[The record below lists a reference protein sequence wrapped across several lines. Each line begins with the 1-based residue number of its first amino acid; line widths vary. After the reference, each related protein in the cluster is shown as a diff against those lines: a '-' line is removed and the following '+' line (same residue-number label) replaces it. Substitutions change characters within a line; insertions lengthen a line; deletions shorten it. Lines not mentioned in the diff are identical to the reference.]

1 MLFYFIFVKTDF
13 VMKRFFK
20 LFAAAAIVAT
30 AAGCTPQDPED
41 DQQGNTPITD
51 VLSAPE
57 LTATASEGSISFT
70 WTSGTIENSKLDVDY
85 TLYVGKAGSDLFDA
99 GVPFETEGLSH
110 KIEGD
115 EYTNLLNDMG
125 CQSGGTVDMIA
136 IVTATAG
143 KETKTS
149 AQKAF
154 TAGLP
159 AAEVVFPEALYMKG
173 GACPGGW
180 DTATVMAKGA
190 NGVYEASDV
199 TLLFGKPEDGKGFKF
214 FVSEEPY
221 PFYGQDNT
229 EGAAFGDI
237 KVFASENDG
246 DSQFYPLQYEYTS
259 GVYTIK
265 VDLNTLKLTL
275 TKTADVFEP
284 SKPFYVYGEGLDKNW
299 EMVDELKLSEIE
311 KNIFE
316 GHNIHIYKNSS
327 FKFDNEDWTEY
338 QRDDAA
344 GEYWTVK
351 AKVDGEDIRFIP
363 KDSDPDF
370 KDGKYTVRLDL
381 NTMRVTLTLTE
392 ADPIIESQYPVTLYM
407 SGGFNGWA
415 LEQLDKIADGKFQ
428 KENVQMNLDN
438 GPDDPKGHG
447 IKFFESSDWSG
458 EWGPAGDFEAENYR
472 GWELKKYGSNAPQF
486 YPQWMG
492 MTSGVYTILVDFTTN
507 TLTLTPAGS
516 TPTPEPEPEVTYAYL
531 YGAAFADYT
540 DWEDWVPVPSIA
552 ENVYEATIN
561 LNVGNSEY
569 ARGFKIYKTKE
580 DWSNEYCMYADS
592 TQDDIRFGH
601 KNDTGDN
608 QVIPFNLGYTE
619 NGNYIVRIDF
629 NTMKIN
635 FTKIN

>member
-1 MLFYFIFVKTDF
+1 MN
-13 VMKRFFK
+13 RFFK
-20 LFAAAAIVAT
+20 LFAAAAIVAS

-41 DQQGNTPITD
+41 DQQGNTPTTD

-143 KETKTS
+143 NETKTS

-180 DTATVMAKGA
+180 DTATVMAKSA

-199 TLLFGKPEDGKGFKF
+199 TLLFGKLEDGKGFKF

-259 GVYTIK
+259 GIYTIK

-316 GHNIHIYKNSS
+316 GHDIHIYKNSS

-381 NTMRVTLTLTE
+381 NTMKVTLTLTE
-392 ADPIIESQYPVTLYM
+392 ADPVIESQYPTTLYM

-415 LEQLDKIADGKFQ
+415 LEQLDMIADGKFQ

-447 IKFFESSDWSG
+447 IKFFENSDWSE
-458 EWGPAGDFEAENYR
+458 EWGPAGNFESENYR
-472 GWELKKYGSNAPQF
+472 GWELKKYGKDAPQF

-507 TLTLTPAGS
+507 TLTLTPTDSGESGS
-516 TPTPEPEPEVTYAYL
+516 TNTYPTSIRI
-531 YGAAFADYT
+531 YGAALPWEWNNETPQCIFNGENGIIEFSTTLTLD
-540 DWEDWVPVPSIA
+540 EDWK
-552 ENVYEATIN
+552 
-561 LNVGNSEY
+561 
-569 ARGFKIYKTKE
+569 GFKFVDNSTGSA
-580 DWSNEYCMYADS
+580 DWSKEYGQKADATADNIGFDLTS
-592 TQDDIRFGH
+592 VIG
-601 KNDTGDN
+601 GDP
-608 QVIPFNLGYTE
+608 QFYLKPLGYE
-619 NGNYIVRIDF
+619 SGNYTIRIDF
-629 NTMKIN
+629 TTMKLTL
-635 FTKIN
+635 TKVN

>member
-1 MLFYFIFVKTDF
+1 
-13 VMKRFFK
+13 MKRFFK
-20 LFAAAAIVAT
+20 FFAAAAIVAT
-30 AAGCTPQDPED
+30 AASCAPETPEEG
-41 DQQGNTPITD
+41 QQGNDPKED

-57 LTATASEGSISFT
+57 LTATASEGSIAFT
-70 WTSGTIENSKLDVDY
+70 WTSGTIEGSKLDVNY
-85 TLYVGKAGSDLFDA
+85 TLYVGKAGSDLFED
-99 GVPFETEGLSH
+99 GVTFEKDGLSYT
-110 KIEGD
+110 ISGD
-115 EYTNLLNDMG
+115 EYTALLNDMG

-136 IVTATAG
+136 IVTAAAG

-180 DTATVMAKGA
+180 DTATVMAKSA
-190 NGVYEASDV
+190 NGIYEVSDV
-199 TLLFGKPEDGKGFKF
+199 TLLFGKSEDGKGFKF
-214 FVSEEPY
+214 FVSDEPY

-259 GVYTIK
+259 GIYTIK

-284 SKPFYVYGEGLDKNW
+284 SKPFYVYGEGLDKTW
-299 EMVDELKLSEIE
+299 EMADELKLSEIE
-311 KNIFE
+311 ENIFE

-344 GEYWTVK
+344 GDYWTVK

-381 NTMRVTLTLTE
+381 NTMKVTLTLTE
-392 ADPIIESQYPVTLYM
+392 ADPVIESNYPTTLFA
-407 SGGFNGWA
+407 SGGFNGWSMME
-415 LEQLDKIADGKFQ
+415 LTRIEDGKFQ
-428 KENVQMNLDN
+428 AENVQMNLDN
-438 GPDDPKGHG
+438 GADDPKGHG

-492 MTSGVYTILVDFTTN
+492 LTSGVYTILVDFTTN
-507 TLTLTPAGS
+507 TLTLTSAGGN
-516 TPTPEPEPEVTYAYL
+516 PTPEPEPEVTYAYL

-540 DWEDWVPVPSIA
+540 DWVDWIPVPSIA

-561 LNVGNSEY
+561 LNVGDASY
-569 ARGFKIYKTKE
+569 ARGFKIYKGIE
-580 DWSNEYCMYADS
+580 DWGSEHCMYGDS
-592 TQDDIRFGH
+592 THDDIRIGL
-601 KNDTGDN
+601 KDATGDN
-608 QVIPFNLGYTE
+608 QVTPFNLGYTE
-619 NGNYIVRIDF
+619 SGNYVVRIDF
-629 NTMKIN
+629 NTMKVTL
-635 FTKIN
+635 TKAN

>member
-13 VMKRFFK
+13 VMNRFFK
-20 LFAAAAIVAT
+20 LFAAAAIVAS

-41 DQQGNTPITD
+41 DQQGNTPTTD

-57 LTATASEGSISFT
+57 LTAAASEGSISFT

-99 GVPFETEGLSH
+99 GLPFETEGLSR

-180 DTATVMAKGA
+180 DTATVMAKSA

-214 FVSEEPY
+214 FVSDEPY

-284 SKPFYVYGEGLDKNW
+284 SKPFYVYGEGLDKTW
-299 EMVDELKLSEIE
+299 EMADELKLSEIE

-344 GEYWTVK
+344 GDYWTVK
-351 AKVDGEDIRFIP
+351 AAVSGEDIRFIP

-381 NTMRVTLTLTE
+381 NTMKVTLTLTE
-392 ADPIIESQYPVTLYM
+392 ADPVVESQYPTTLYM

-447 IKFFESSDWSG
+447 IKFFENADWSG
-458 EWGPAGDFEAENYR
+458 QWGPKEDWEHTDYR
-472 GWELKKYGSNAPQF
+472 GWELASYPDAPQF
-486 YPQWMG
+486 YPALAGFQ
-492 MTSGVYTILVDFTTN
+492 SGIYTILVDFTTM
-507 TLTLTPAGS
+507 TLTLTPAGG

-540 DWEDWVPVPSIA
+540 DWVDWIPVPSIA

-561 LNVGNSEY
+561 LNVGDSSY
-569 ARGFKIYKTKE
+569 ARGFKIYKGIE
-580 DWSNEYCMYADS
+580 DWGSEHCMYSDS
-592 TQDDIRFGH
+592 THDDIRIGL
-601 KNDTGDN
+601 KDATGDN
-608 QVIPFNLGYTE
+608 QVTPFNLGYTE
-619 NGNYIVRIDF
+619 SGNYVVRIDF
-629 NTMKIN
+629 NTMKVTL
-635 FTKIN
+635 TKAN

>member
-1 MLFYFIFVKTDF
+1 
-13 VMKRFFK
+13 MKRIFK

-30 AAGCTPQDPED
+30 AAGCAPETPEEGPQVNDPKE
-41 DQQGNTPITD
+41 D

-57 LTATASEGSISFT
+57 LTVTASEGSIAFT
-70 WTSGTIENSKLDVDY
+70 WTSGTIEESKLSVNY
-85 TLYVGKAGSDLFDA
+85 TLYVGKAGSDLFED
-99 GVPFETEGLSH
+99 GVTFEEDGLSYT
-110 KIEGD
+110 INGD
-115 EYTNLLNDMG
+115 EYTSLLNDLG

-136 IVTATAG
+136 VVTATSG
-143 KETKTS
+143 KDTKTS

-159 AAEVVFPEALYMKG
+159 AAEVVFPDALYMKG
-173 GACPGGW
+173 GACPGEW
-180 DTATVMAKGA
+180 ETATVLAKA
-190 NGVYEASDV
+190 SEGVYEVTEV

-214 FVSEEPY
+214 FVSEEAY

-246 DSQFYPLQYEYTS
+246 DSQFYPLQHEYTS
-259 GVYTIK
+259 GIYTIR

-275 TKTADVFEP
+275 TKTSDVFEP
-284 SKPFYVYGEGLDKNW
+284 SKPFYVFGESLDKNW

-316 GHNIHIYKNSS
+316 GHDIHIYKNSS

-338 QRDDAA
+338 QRDDNA

-351 AKVDGEDIRFIP
+351 AKVEGEDIRFVP

-381 NTMRVTLTLTE
+381 NTMKVTLTLTE
-392 ADPIIESQYPVTLYM
+392 ADPVIESPYPTTLYM

-415 LEQLDKIADGKFQ
+415 LEQLDMIAEGKFQ

-438 GPDDPKGHG
+438 GADDPKGHG
-447 IKFFESSDWSG
+447 IKFMENADWSG
-458 EWGPAGDFEAENYR
+458 QWGPKEDWEHTEYR
-472 GWELKKYGSNAPQF
+472 GWELASYPDAPQF
-486 YPQWMG
+486 YPLLAGIQ
-492 MTSGVYTILVDFTTN
+492 SGVYTILVDFTTM
-507 TLTLTPAGS
+507 TLTLTPEGS
-516 TPTPEPEPEVTYAYL
+516 NPTPEPEPEVTYAYL

-540 DWEDWVPVPSIA
+540 DWVDWIPVPSVA

-561 LNVGNSEY
+561 LNVGDASY
-569 ARGFKIYKTKE
+569 ARGFKIYKSKE
-580 DWSNEYCMYADS
+580 DWANEYCMFTDS
-592 TQDDIRFGH
+592 NKDDIKFGH

-608 QVIPFNLGYTE
+608 QIIPFNVGYTE
-619 NGNYIVRIDF
+619 SGNYVVRIDF
-629 NTMKIN
+629 NTMKIT
-635 FTKIN
+635 FTKAN

>member
-1 MLFYFIFVKTDF
+1 MN
-13 VMKRFFK
+13 RFFK
-20 LFAAAAIVAT
+20 LFAAAAIVAS

-41 DQQGNTPITD
+41 DQQGNTPTTD

-57 LTATASEGSISFT
+57 LTAAASEGSISFT

-99 GVPFETEGLSH
+99 GVPFETEGLSR

-180 DTATVMAKGA
+180 DTATVMAKSA

-214 FVSEEPY
+214 FVSEDPY

-246 DSQFYPLQYEYTS
+246 DSQFYPLQYDYTS

-284 SKPFYVYGEGLDKNW
+284 SKPFYVFGEGLDKNW

-316 GHNIHIYKNSS
+316 GQNIHIYKNSS

-344 GEYWTVK
+344 GDYWTVK
-351 AKVDGEDIRFIP
+351 AAVSGEDIRFIP

-381 NTMRVTLTLTE
+381 NTMKVTLTLTE
-392 ADPIIESQYPVTLYM
+392 ADPVVESQYPATLYM

-415 LEQLDKIADGKFQ
+415 LEQLDMIADGKFQ

-447 IKFFESSDWSG
+447 IKFFENADWSG
-458 EWGPAGDFEAENYR
+458 QWGPKEDWEHTDYR
-472 GWELKKYGSNAPQF
+472 GWELASYPDAPQF
-486 YPQWMG
+486 YPALAGFQ
-492 MTSGVYTILVDFTTN
+492 SGVYTILVDFTTM
-507 TLTLTPAGS
+507 TLTLTPAGG

-540 DWEDWVPVPSIA
+540 DWVDWIPVPSIA

-561 LNVGNSEY
+561 LNVGDASY
-569 ARGFKIYKTKE
+569 ARGFKIYKGIE
-580 DWSNEYCMYADS
+580 DWGSEHCMYIDS
-592 TQDDIRFGH
+592 THDDIRIGL
-601 KNDTGDN
+601 KDATGDN
-608 QVIPFNLGYTE
+608 QVTPFNLGYTE
-619 NGNYIVRIDF
+619 SGNYVVRIDF
-629 NTMKIN
+629 NTMKVTL
-635 FTKIN
+635 TKAN

>member
-1 MLFYFIFVKTDF
+1 
-13 VMKRFFK
+13 
-20 LFAAAAIVAT
+20 
-30 AAGCTPQDPED
+30 
-41 DQQGNTPITD
+41 
-51 VLSAPE
+51 
-57 LTATASEGSISFT
+57 
-70 WTSGTIENSKLDVDY
+70 
-85 TLYVGKAGSDLFDA
+85 
-99 GVPFETEGLSH
+99 
-110 KIEGD
+110 
-115 EYTNLLNDMG
+115 
-125 CQSGGTVDMIA
+125 MIA

-180 DTATVMAKGA
+180 DTATVMAKSA

-221 PFYGQDNT
+221 PFYGQDNA

-246 DSQFYPLQYEYTS
+246 DSQFYPLQHEYTS

-284 SKPFYVYGEGLDKNW
+284 SKPFYVFGEGLDKNW

-381 NTMRVTLTLTE
+381 NTMKVTLTLTE
-392 ADPIIESQYPVTLYM
+392 ADPVVESQYPTSLYM

-447 IKFFESSDWSG
+447 IKFFENADWSG
-458 EWGPAGDFEAENYR
+458 QWGPKEDWEHTDYR
-472 GWELKKYGSNAPQF
+472 GWELASYPDAPQF
-486 YPQWMG
+486 YPALAGFQ
-492 MTSGVYTILVDFTTN
+492 SGVYTILVDFTTM
-507 TLTLTPAGS
+507 TLTLTPASG

-540 DWEDWVPVPSIA
+540 DWVDWIPVPSIA

-561 LNVGNSEY
+561 LNVGDSSY
-569 ARGFKIYKTKE
+569 ARGFKIYKGIE
-580 DWSNEYCMYADS
+580 DWGSEHCMYSDS
-592 TQDDIRFGH
+592 THDDIRIGL
-601 KNDTGDN
+601 KDATGDN
-608 QVIPFNLGYTE
+608 QVTPFNLGYTE
-619 NGNYIVRIDF
+619 SGNYVVRIDF
-629 NTMKIN
+629 NTMKVTL
-635 FTKIN
+635 TKAN